1 MTTPT
6 GKQSRQ
12 RRSDTARL
20 KKRRCGMEDPC
31 RCLLSFTITQM
42 LAGMP
47 NRQLTAI
54 ITPATMYQGLR
65 LEVSGIPGVEQ
76 LLMEELQKREEEA
89 LELQS
94 AVIMEEE

>member
-1 MTTPT
+1 
-6 GKQSRQ
+6 
-12 RRSDTARL
+12 
-20 KKRRCGMEDPC
+20 
-31 RCLLSFTITQM
+31 
-42 LAGMP
+42 
-47 NRQLTAI
+47 
-54 ITPATMYQGLR
+54 MYQGLR